1 MRYSRMC
8 TIGMCVGGLVV
19 AFNAAADLS
28 DSPIITFD
36 CNGESA
42 FDTDGRPG
50 FLPGQWIFEGDSY
63 GSNFQHSYEIAAI
76 VDPVLDFNFSW
87 TNTTSQTQSYLFS
100 FSLNGIDDW
109 NGDILYSGLFNAT
122 VHDNNG
128 NGATLGSANGIALFT
143 GIVDGVPLMNLANS
157 PFSLAA
163 SSGGSATTGDLTGA
177 GASSIGYHS
186 SLTVRLSF
194 TLSAGD
200 SVGFDGNWTV
210 NPVPAP
216 GALALLALAGF
227 PNWSRRRR

>member
-1 MRYSRMC
+1 
-8 TIGMCVGGLVV
+8 MCVGGLAV
-19 AFNAAADLS
+19 AFNATADLV

-42 FDTDGRPG
+42 FDADGRPG
-50 FLPGQWIFEGDSY
+50 FLPGQWIFEGDCY

-87 TNTTSQTQSYLFS
+87 TNTTLQTQSYLFT

-109 NGDILYSGLFNAT
+109 NGDILYSALFNAT

-128 NGATLGSANGIALFT
+128 NGATLGSSSGLALFT
-143 GIVDGVPLMNLANS
+143 GIVDGVPLLNLANS
-157 PFSLAA
+157 PFSLVTAP
-163 SSGGSATTGDLTGA
+163 GGSATTGDLTGS

-200 SVGFDGNWTV
+200 SVGFDGDWTV

-216 GALALLALAGF
+216 GALALMALAGCS
-227 PNWSRRRR
+227 NRSRRRR